1 MAKKKKSKKSG
12 VNQKKNHNHSK
23 KQMAV
28 KDFSEVKNSVEK
40 AEAVLNEVELN
51 ETSKKETEK
60 IAKAELKKA
69 EAVSEKAEAVSEKA
83 EAKLDKA
90 ESVSD
95 KAEAKLEKAEAISE
109 KAEAETKKLKTE
121 NTVKSQKSKAKK
133 VDKNKVPLW
142 AKIVMIAL
150 SVILVLIITAI
161 TLAYMLLSHSTA
173 VFKGNPMDILI
184 SSELKKDENGQTN
197 FLIFGTSEDAK
208 GHGGQ
213 ELTDSILVASIN
225 QEYKTAKVFSVPR
238 DLWVNYSVAGSE
250 PMSCTVGDRGK
261 INATY
266 LCALEE
272 YKNSMSVSN
281 AKDAAS
287 LYFAKKISEV
297 TGLSMHYYV
306 AADWSVVKMIVD
318 KIGGIDVDV
327 YADDEDGIYDSCQGI
342 DLKKGMYYNMN
353 GDLAMKLA
361 RARNAACAPGDYGL
375 SRSNFDREINQQRI
389 MNAIKNKMSSIG
401 ILMNPGQVMSI
412 IDGLGDNLRTNI
424 VMSEVRTLID
434 FGTKLEGGIQPIS
447 MVDQFGTGR
456 IGLSSVVI
464 PAGASTY
471 SEGSLYNYTNFQK
484 YLRSQI
490 VVPKEIKTETK
501 AE

>member
-28 KDFSEVKNSVEK
+28 KNFSEVKNSVEK
-40 AEAVLNEVELN
+40 AEAVSNEVDSN
-51 ETSKKETEK
+51 VTPKKETGK
-60 IAKAELKKA
+60 IAKAESKKA
-69 EAVSEKAEAVSEKA
+69 EAV
-83 EAKLDKA
+83 
-90 ESVSD
+90 
-95 KAEAKLEKAEAISE
+95 LEKAEVKSKKAEAIPENAETISK
-109 KAEAETKKLKTE
+109 KAEAELD
-121 NTVKSQKSKAKK
+121 VKAKK
-133 VDKNKVPLW
+133 PTTKKSDKNKVPLW

-161 TLAYMLLSHSTA
+161 TLMYMLLSHSTA

-306 AADWSVVKMIVD
+306 AADWSAVKMIVD

-327 YADDEDGIYDSCQGI
+327 YADDEDGIHDSCQNI

-361 RARNAACAPGDYGL
+361 RARNAACKPGDYGL

-389 MNAIKNKMSSIG
+389 MNAIKNKVSSIG
-401 ILMNPGQVMSI
+401 ILMNPGKVMSI
-412 IDGLGDNLRTNI
+412 IDVLGDNLRTNI

-434 FGTKLEGGIQPIS
+434 FGTKLEGGIQSIS
-447 MVDQFGTGR
+447 TVDQFGTGR

-490 VVPKEIKTETK
+490 MVPKEIKTETK

>member
-28 KDFSEVKNSVEK
+28 KNFSEVKNSVEK
-40 AEAVLNEVELN
+40 AEAVSNEVDSN
-51 ETSKKETEK
+51 VTPKKETGK
-60 IAKAELKKA
+60 IAKAESKKA
-69 EAVSEKAEAVSEKA
+69 EAV
-83 EAKLDKA
+83 
-90 ESVSD
+90 
-95 KAEAKLEKAEAISE
+95 LEKAEVKSKKAEAIPENAETISK
-109 KAEAETKKLKTE
+109 KAEAELD
-121 NTVKSQKSKAKK
+121 VKAKK
-133 VDKNKVPLW
+133 PTTKKSDKNKVPLW

-161 TLAYMLLSHSTA
+161 TLMYMLLSHSTA

-250 PMSCTVGDRGK
+250 SMSCTVGDRGK

-306 AADWSVVKMIVD
+306 AADWSAVKMIVD

-327 YADDEDGIYDSCQGI
+327 YADDEDGIHDSCQNI

-361 RARNAACAPGDYGL
+361 RARNAACKPGDYGL

-389 MNAIKNKMSSIG
+389 MNAIKNKVSSIG
-401 ILMNPGQVMSI
+401 ILMNPGKVMSI

-447 MVDQFGTGR
+447 TVDQFGTGR

>member
-12 VNQKKNHNHSK
+12 VNQKKNHNHVK

-28 KDFSEVKNSVEK
+28 KDFAEVKNSIEK
-40 AEAVLNEVELN
+40 ADAVSEKNSVNEPVI
-51 ETSKKETEK
+51 KDAEK
-60 IAKAELKKA
+60 LAKAEIKKA
-69 EAVSEKAEAVSEKA
+69 EATS
-83 EAKLDKA
+83 
-90 ESVSD
+90 
-95 KAEAKLEKAEAISE
+95 EKAEAISE
-109 KAEAETKKLKTE
+109 KAEAEIDLKSKKPTTKK
-121 NTVKSQKSKAKK
+121 S
-133 VDKNKVPLW
+133 DKNKVPLW

-150 SVILVLIITAI
+150 SVILVLIIAAI
-161 TLAYMLLSHSTA
+161 TLVYMLLSHSTA

-225 QEYKTAKVFSVPR
+225 QEYKSAKVFSVPR

-306 AADWSVVKMIVD
+306 AADWGAVKMIVD

-327 YADDEDGIYDSCQGI
+327 YADDEDGIHDSCQNI

-389 MNAIKNKMSSIG
+389 MNAIKKKVSSIG
-401 ILMNPGQVMSI
+401 ILMNPGKVMSI

-447 MVDQFGTGR
+447 TVDQFGTGR

-471 SEGSLYNYTNFQK
+471 SEDSLYNYTNFQK

-490 VVPKEIKTETK
+490 VVPKEIKAETSADAK
-501 AE
+501 

>member
-28 KDFSEVKNSVEK
+28 RNFSEAKNSVEK
-40 AEAVLNEVELN
+40 AEAVSNNVEMA
-51 ETSKKETEK
+51 EASKKEAEK
-60 IAKAELKKA
+60 LAEEESKKA
-69 EAVSEKAEAVSEKA
+69 EAVSKKAEAELKKSEA
-83 EAKLDKA
+83 
-90 ESVSD
+90 V
-95 KAEAKLEKAEAISE
+95 LEKAEAESK
-109 KAEAETKKLKTE
+109 KAEAELD
-121 NTVKSQKSKAKK
+121 VKAKK
-133 VDKNKVPLW
+133 PTTKKSDKNKVPLW
-142 AKIVMIAL
+142 AKIVMITL

-161 TLAYMLLSHSTA
+161 TLMYMLLSHSTA

-225 QEYKTAKVFSVPR
+225 QEHKTAKVFSVPR
-238 DLWVNYSVAGSE
+238 DLWVNYSVAGNE

-306 AADWSVVKMIVD
+306 AADWSAVKMIVD

-327 YADDEDGIYDSCQGI
+327 YADDEDGIHDSCQRI

-389 MNAIKNKMSSIG
+389 MNAIKNKVSSIG

-447 MVDQFGTGR
+447 TVDQFGTGR
-456 IGLSSVVI
+456 IGLSSVII

-471 SEGSLYNYTNFQK
+471 SEGSLYNYTNFQR

-490 VVPKEIKTETK
+490 VVPKEIKTETSADAK
-501 AE
+501 

>member
-12 VNQKKNHNHSK
+12 VNQKKNNYHAK
-23 KQMAV
+23 KQMVA
-28 KDFSEVKNSVEK
+28 KDFSNAKNYAEE
-40 AEAVLNEVELN
+40 AEAVSNEVDLN
-51 ETSKKETEK
+51 VMLKKETEK
-60 IAKAELKKA
+60 IAKAESKKT
-69 EAVSEKAEAVSEKA
+69 EAT
-83 EAKLDKA
+83 
-90 ESVSD
+90 
-95 KAEAKLEKAEAISE
+95 SE
-109 KAEAETKKLKTE
+109 KAEAETEKAE
-121 NTVKSQKSKAKK
+121 AEIDVKSKKPTTKKS
-133 VDKNKVPLW
+133 DKNKVPLW

-150 SVILVLIITAI
+150 SVILVLIIAAV
-161 TLAYMLLSHSTA
+161 TLMYMLLSHSTA

-225 QEYKTAKVFSVPR
+225 QENKSAKVFSVPR
-238 DLWVNYSVAGSE
+238 DLWVNYSVAGNE

-306 AADWSVVKMIVD
+306 AADWGAVKMIVD

-327 YADDEDGIYDSCQGI
+327 YADDEDGIHDSCQNI

-389 MNAIKNKMSSIG
+389 MNAIKNKVSSIG
-401 ILMNPGQVMSI
+401 ILINPGQVMSI

-434 FGTKLEGGIQPIS
+434 FGTKLEGGIQSIS
-447 MVDQFGTGR
+447 TVDQFGTGR

-490 VVPKEIKTETK
+490 MVPKEIKREPSDDAK
-501 AE
+501 

>member
-23 KQMAV
+23 KQMV
-28 KDFSEVKNSVEK
+28 VRNFSEAKNSVEK
-40 AEAVLNEVELN
+40 AVAVSNNVEMAEA
-51 ETSKKETEK
+51 SKKEAEK
-60 IAKAELKKA
+60 LAEAESKKA
-69 EAVSEKAEAVSEKA
+69 EAVSEKAEAE
-83 EAKLDKA
+83 LDKT
-90 ESVSD
+90 ETT
-95 KAEAKLEKAEAISE
+95 SE
-109 KAEAETKKLKTE
+109 KAEAEFPDRSKKLKTK
-121 NTVKSQKSKAKK
+121 KS
-133 VDKNKVPLW
+133 DKNKVPLW

-161 TLAYMLLSHSTA
+161 TLMYMLLSHSTA

-225 QEYKTAKVFSVPR
+225 QENKSAKVFSVPR
-238 DLWVNYSVAGSE
+238 DLWVNYSVPGSE

-306 AADWSVVKMIVD
+306 AVDWGAVKMIVD

-327 YADDEDGIYDSCQGI
+327 YADDEDGIHDSCQGI

-361 RARNAACAPGDYGL
+361 RARNAACKPGDYGL

-389 MNAIKNKMSSIG
+389 MNAIKNKVSSIG

-447 MVDQFGTGR
+447 TIDQFGTGR

-501 AE
+501 TE

>member
-28 KDFSEVKNSVEK
+28 KNFSEVKNSVEK
-40 AEAVLNEVELN
+40 AEAVSNEVDSN
-51 ETSKKETEK
+51 VTPKKETGK
-60 IAKAELKKA
+60 IAKAESKKA
-69 EAVSEKAEAVSEKA
+69 EAV
-83 EAKLDKA
+83 
-90 ESVSD
+90 
-95 KAEAKLEKAEAISE
+95 LEKAEVKSKKAEAIPENAETISK
-109 KAEAETKKLKTE
+109 KAEAELD
-121 NTVKSQKSKAKK
+121 VKAKK
-133 VDKNKVPLW
+133 PTTKKSDKNKVPLW

-161 TLAYMLLSHSTA
+161 TLMYMLLSHSTA

-306 AADWSVVKMIVD
+306 AADWGAVKMIVD

-327 YADDEDGIYDSCQGI
+327 YADDEDGIHDSCQNI

-361 RARNAACAPGDYGL
+361 RARNAACKPGDYGL

-389 MNAIKNKMSSIG
+389 MNAIKNKVSSIG
-401 ILMNPGQVMSI
+401 ILMNPGKVMSI

-447 MVDQFGTGR
+447 TIDQFGTGR

-471 SEGSLYNYTNFQK
+471 SEGSLYNYTNFQR

-501 AE
+501 TE

>member
-1 MAKKKKSKKSG
+1 MSKKKKSKKSG
-12 VNQKKNHNHSK
+12 VNQKKNNYHAK
-23 KQMAV
+23 KQMVA
-28 KDFSEVKNSVEK
+28 KDFANAKNYAEE
-40 AEAVLNEVELN
+40 AEAVSNEVDLN
-51 ETSKKETEK
+51 VMPKKETEK
-60 IAKAELKKA
+60 IAKTESKKA
-69 EAVSEKAEAVSEKA
+69 ETV
-83 EAKLDKA
+83 
-90 ESVSD
+90 
-95 KAEAKLEKAEAISE
+95 SE
-109 KAEAETKKLKTE
+109 KAEAETD
-121 NTVKSQKSKAKK
+121 VKSKKQTTKKS
-133 VDKNKVPLW
+133 DKNKVPLW

-150 SVILVLIITAI
+150 SVILVLIITAM
-161 TLAYMLLSHSTA
+161 TLMYMLLSHSTA

-225 QEYKTAKVFSVPR
+225 QENKSAKVFSVPR

-306 AADWSVVKMIVD
+306 AADWGAVKMIVD

-327 YADDEDGIYDSCQGI
+327 YADNEDGVHDSCQNI

-361 RARNAACAPGDYGL
+361 RARNAACAPGDHGL

-389 MNAIKNKMSSIG
+389 MNAIKNKVSSIG

-412 IDGLGDNLRTNI
+412 IDGLGDNIRTNI

-447 MVDQFGTGR
+447 TVDQFGTGR

>member
-12 VNQKKNHNHSK
+12 VNQKKNHNHAK

-28 KDFSEVKNSVEK
+28 KDFSMVKNSVEK
-40 AEAVLNEVELN
+40 AEAV
-51 ETSKKETEK
+51 SEK
-60 IAKAELKKA
+60 ISVNEPAIKDAEKLAKVEIKKA
-69 EAVSEKAEAVSEKA
+69 EAVP
-83 EAKLDKA
+83 
-90 ESVSD
+90 
-95 KAEAKLEKAEAISE
+95 E
-109 KAEAETKKLKTE
+109 KAEAEIDVKSKKQTTKK
-121 NTVKSQKSKAKK
+121 S
-133 VDKNKVPLW
+133 DKNKVPLW

-150 SVILVLIITAI
+150 SVILVLIIVAM
-161 TLAYMLLSHSTA
+161 TLMYMLLSHSTA

-225 QEYKTAKVFSVPR
+225 QEHKTAKVFSVPR
-238 DLWVNYSVAGSE
+238 DLWVNYSVPGSE

-306 AADWSVVKMIVD
+306 AVDWGAVKMIVD

-327 YADDEDGIYDSCQGI
+327 YADDEDGIHDSCQNI

-361 RARNAACAPGDYGL
+361 RARNAACASGDYGL

-389 MNAIKNKMSSIG
+389 MNAIKNKVSSIG

-412 IDGLGDNLRTNI
+412 IDGLGDNIRTNI

-447 MVDQFGTGR
+447 TIDQFSTGR

-464 PAGASTY
+464 PAGTSTY
-471 SEGSLYNYTNFQK
+471 SEDSLYNYTNFQK

-490 VVPKEIKTETK
+490 VVPKEIKREPSDDAK
-501 AE
+501 

>member
-12 VNQKKNHNHSK
+12 VNQKKNHNHAK
-23 KQMAV
+23 KKMAV
-28 KDFSEVKNSVEK
+28 KDFSEAKNLVEK
-40 AEAVLNEVELN
+40 AEAVSNKVDLNVMPE
-51 ETSKKETEK
+51 KETEK
-60 IAKAELKKA
+60 LAKAESKKA
-69 EAVSEKAEAVSEKA
+69 EAV
-83 EAKLDKA
+83 
-90 ESVSD
+90 
-95 KAEAKLEKAEAISE
+95 LEKAEAELDKTETTSE
-109 KAEAETKKLKTE
+109 KAEAEFPDRSKKLKTK
-121 NTVKSQKSKAKK
+121 KS
-133 VDKNKVPLW
+133 DKNKVPLW

-150 SVILVLIITAI
+150 SVILVLIIAAI
-161 TLAYMLLSHSTA
+161 TLVYMLLSHSTA

-287 LYFAKKISEV
+287 LYFAKKTSEV

-306 AADWSVVKMIVD
+306 AADWSAVKMIVD

-327 YADDEDGIYDSCQGI
+327 YADDEDGIHDSCQNI
-342 DLKKGMYYNMN
+342 DLKKGMYYNMK

-361 RARNAACAPGDYGL
+361 RARNAACKPGDYGL

-389 MNAIKNKMSSIG
+389 MNAIKNKVSSIG

-447 MVDQFGTGR
+447 TVDQFGTGR

-490 VVPKEIKTETK
+490 VVPKEIKIEK
-501 AE
+501 

>member
-12 VNQKKNHNHSK
+12 VNQKKNHNHAK
-23 KQMAV
+23 KKMVV
-28 KDFSEVKNSVEK
+28 KDFSNAKNYAEK
-40 AEAVLNEVELN
+40 AEAVSNEVDLN
-51 ETSKKETEK
+51 VTSKKETEK
-60 IAKAELKKA
+60 IAKTELKKA
-69 EAVSEKAEAVSEKA
+69 EAVSEKAEA
-83 EAKLDKA
+83 
-90 ESVSD
+90 ES
-95 KAEAKLEKAEAISE
+95 KKAEAIPENAETISK
-109 KAEAETKKLKTE
+109 KAEAELDVKGKKPTTKK
-121 NTVKSQKSKAKK
+121 S
-133 VDKNKVPLW
+133 DKNKVPLW
-142 AKIVMIAL
+142 AKIVMITL
-150 SVILVLIITAI
+150 SVILVLIITTI
-161 TLAYMLLSHSTA
+161 TLMYMLLSHSTA

-225 QEYKTAKVFSVPR
+225 QENKSAKVFSVPR

-297 TGLSMHYYV
+297 TGLLMHYYV
-306 AADWSVVKMIVD
+306 AIDWGAVKMIVD

-327 YADDEDGIYDSCQGI
+327 YADDEDGIHDSCQNI

-361 RARNAACAPGDYGL
+361 RARNAACKPGDYGL

-389 MNAIKNKMSSIG
+389 MNAIKNKVSSIG
-401 ILMNPGQVMSI
+401 ILMNPGKVMSI

-447 MVDQFGTGR
+447 TIDQFGTGR

-471 SEGSLYNYTNFQK
+471 SEGSLYNYTNFQR

-490 VVPKEIKTETK
+490 VVLKEIKTETK

>member
-28 KDFSEVKNSVEK
+28 KNFSEVKNSVEK
-40 AEAVLNEVELN
+40 AEAVSNEVDSN
-51 ETSKKETEK
+51 VTPKKETGK
-60 IAKAELKKA
+60 IAKAESKKA
-69 EAVSEKAEAVSEKA
+69 EAV
-83 EAKLDKA
+83 
-90 ESVSD
+90 
-95 KAEAKLEKAEAISE
+95 LEKAEVKSKKAEAIPENAETISK
-109 KAEAETKKLKTE
+109 KAEAELD
-121 NTVKSQKSKAKK
+121 VKAKK
-133 VDKNKVPLW
+133 PTTKKSDKNKVPLW

-161 TLAYMLLSHSTA
+161 TLMYMLLSHSTA

-306 AADWSVVKMIVD
+306 AADWSAVKMIVD

-327 YADDEDGIYDSCQGI
+327 YADDEDGIHDSCQGI

-389 MNAIKNKMSSIG
+389 MNAIKNKVSSIG

-447 MVDQFGTGR
+447 TIDQFGTGR

-471 SEGSLYNYTNFQK
+471 SEGALYNYTNFQK

>member
-12 VNQKKNHNHSK
+12 INQKKNHNHSK
-23 KQMAV
+23 KQAAV
-28 KDFSEVKNSVEK
+28 KDFSNAKNYVKK
-40 AEAVLNEVELN
+40 PEAVSNEVELN

-60 IAKAELKKA
+60 IAKAESKKT
-69 EAVSEKAEAVSEKA
+69 EAT
-83 EAKLDKA
+83 
-90 ESVSD
+90 
-95 KAEAKLEKAEAISE
+95 SE
-109 KAEAETKKLKTE
+109 KAEAETD
-121 NTVKSQKSKAKK
+121 VKSKKQTTKKS
-133 VDKNKVPLW
+133 DKNKVPLW

-150 SVILVLIITAI
+150 SVILVLIIMAM
-161 TLAYMLLSHSTA
+161 TLMYMLLSHSTA

-225 QEYKTAKVFSVPR
+225 QEHKTAKVFSVPR
-238 DLWVNYSVAGSE
+238 DLWVNYSVPGSE

-306 AADWSVVKMIVD
+306 AADWSAVKMIVD

-327 YADDEDGIYDSCQGI
+327 YADDEDGIHDSCQNI

-389 MNAIKNKMSSIG
+389 MNAIKNKVSSIG
-401 ILMNPGQVMSI
+401 ILINPGQVMSI

-434 FGTKLEGGIQPIS
+434 FGTKLEGGIRSIS
-447 MVDQFGTGR
+447 TVDQFGTGR

-490 VVPKEIKTETK
+490 MVPKEIKREPSDDAK
-501 AE
+501 

>member
-12 VNQKKNHNHSK
+12 INQKKNNARTK
-23 KQMAV
+23 KKV
-28 KDFSEVKNSVEK
+28 V
-40 AEAVLNEVELN
+40 AENFVG
-51 ETSKKETEK
+51 
-60 IAKAELKKA
+60 AENLA
-69 EAVSEKAEAVSEKA
+69 EKAEAVSEKNSVNEPAIKDA
-83 EAKLDKA
+83 EKLAKA
-90 ESVSD
+90 EIKKVEAVSE
-95 KAEAKLEKAEAISE
+95 KAKVEIKKAEAISE
-109 KAEAETKKLKTE
+109 KAEAESKKAEAEKDVKSKKSTIKKL
-121 NTVKSQKSKAKK
+121 
-133 VDKNKVPLW
+133 DKNKVPLW

-161 TLAYMLLSHSTA
+161 TLMYMLLSHSTA

-213 ELTDSILVASIN
+213 ELADSIMVASIN
-225 QEYKTAKVFSVPR
+225 QENKSAKVFSVPR

-250 PMSCTVGDRGK
+250 PMSCTVGSRGK

-266 LCALEE
+266 FCALEE
-272 YKNSMSVSN
+272 YKNTMNGNS

-306 AADWSVVKMIVD
+306 AVDWGAVKMIVD

-327 YADDEDGIYDSCQGI
+327 YADDEDGIHDSCQNI

-389 MNAIKNKMSSIG
+389 MNAIKNKVSSIG

-412 IDGLGDNLRTNI
+412 IDGLGDNMRTNI

-447 MVDQFGTGR
+447 TTDQFSTGR

-464 PAGASTY
+464 PAGTSTY
-471 SEGSLYNYTNFQK
+471 SEDSLYNYTNFQK
-484 YLRSQI
+484 YLRNQI
-490 VVPKEIKTETK
+490 VVPKEINHEPSNDVK
-501 AE
+501 

>member
-23 KQMAV
+23 KQVSV
-28 KDFSEVKNSVEK
+28 KDFSNAKNYVKK
-40 AEAVLNEVELN
+40 PEAVSNEVELN

-60 IAKAELKKA
+60 IAKTESKKA
-69 EAVSEKAEAVSEKA
+69 EAVSEKVEL
-83 EAKLDKA
+83 KLDKA
-90 ESVSD
+90 EATSGKV
-95 KAEAKLEKAEAISE
+95 EVESE
-109 KAEAETKKLKTE
+109 KAEVEIPDKSKKQKTKK
-121 NTVKSQKSKAKK
+121 S
-133 VDKNKVPLW
+133 DKNKVPLW

-161 TLAYMLLSHSTA
+161 TLMYMLLSHSTV

-197 FLIFGTSEDAK
+197 FLIFGNSEDAK

-213 ELTDSILVASIN
+213 ELTDSIMVASIN
-225 QEYKTAKVFSVPR
+225 QENKSAKIFSVPR
-238 DLWVNYSVAGSE
+238 DLWVNYSVPGSE

-266 LCALEE
+266 FCALEE

-306 AADWSVVKMIVD
+306 AADWGAVKMIVD

-327 YADDEDGIYDSCQGI
+327 YADDENGIHDSCQNI

-361 RARNAACAPGDYGL
+361 RARNAACKPGDYGL
-375 SRSNFDREINQQRI
+375 PRSNFDREINQQRI
-389 MNAIKNKMSSIG
+389 MNAIKKKVSSIG
-401 ILMNPGQVMSI
+401 ILMNPGKVMSI

-434 FGTKLEGGIQPIS
+434 FGMELEGGIQPIS
-447 MVDQFGTGR
+447 TVDQFGTGR

-464 PAGASTY
+464 PAGTSTY
-471 SEGSLYNYTNFQK
+471 SEDSLYNYTNFQK

-490 VVPKEIKTETK
+490 VVPKEIKAETSADVK
-501 AE
+501 

>member
-1 MAKKKKSKKSG
+1 MVKKKKSKKSG
-12 VNQKKNHNHSK
+12 VNQKKNHNHAK
-23 KQMAV
+23 KKMVV
-28 KDFSEVKNSVEK
+28 KDFSMVKNSVEK
-40 AEAVLNEVELN
+40 AEAV
-51 ETSKKETEK
+51 SEK
-60 IAKAELKKA
+60 ISVNEPAIKDAEKLAKAEIKKA
-69 EAVSEKAEAVSEKA
+69 EAVPEKAKVEIKKAEAVP
-83 EAKLDKA
+83 
-90 ESVSD
+90 
-95 KAEAKLEKAEAISE
+95 E
-109 KAEAETKKLKTE
+109 KAEAEIDVKSKKQTTKK
-121 NTVKSQKSKAKK
+121 S
-133 VDKNKVPLW
+133 DKNKVPLW

-150 SVILVLIITAI
+150 SVILVLIIVAM
-161 TLAYMLLSHSTA
+161 TLMYMLLSHSTA

-225 QEYKTAKVFSVPR
+225 QEHKTAKVFSVPR
-238 DLWVNYSVAGSE
+238 DLWVNYSVPGSE

-306 AADWSVVKMIVD
+306 AVDWGAVKMIVD

-327 YADDEDGIYDSCQGI
+327 YADDEDGIHDSCQNI

-389 MNAIKNKMSSIG
+389 MNAIKNKVSSIG
-401 ILMNPGQVMSI
+401 ILMNPGRVMSI
-412 IDGLGDNLRTNI
+412 IDGLGDNMRTNI

-447 MVDQFGTGR
+447 TVDQFGTGR

-490 VVPKEIKTETK
+490 VVPKEIKREPSDDAK
-501 AE
+501 

>member
-12 VNQKKNHNHSK
+12 VNQKKNHNHAK
-23 KQMAV
+23 KKMAV
-28 KDFSEVKNSVEK
+28 KDFSNAKNYVEK
-40 AEAVLNEVELN
+40 AEAVSNEVDSN
-51 ETSKKETEK
+51 VMPKKDAEK

-69 EAVSEKAEAVSEKA
+69 EAV
-83 EAKLDKA
+83 
-90 ESVSD
+90 
-95 KAEAKLEKAEAISE
+95 LEKAEAESKKAEAIPENAETISK
-109 KAEAETKKLKTE
+109 KAEAELA
-121 NTVKSQKSKAKK
+121 VKAKK
-133 VDKNKVPLW
+133 PMTKKSDKNKVPLW

-150 SVILVLIITAI
+150 SVILVLIIAAI
-161 TLAYMLLSHSTA
+161 TLVYMLLSHSTA

-306 AADWSVVKMIVD
+306 AADWSAVKMIVD
-318 KIGGIDVDV
+318 KIGGIDMDV
-327 YADDEDGIYDSCQGI
+327 YADDEDGIHDSCQNI

-389 MNAIKNKMSSIG
+389 MNAIKNKVSSIG

-447 MVDQFGTGR
+447 TIDQFGTGR

-464 PAGASTY
+464 PAGALTY
-471 SEGSLYNYTNFQK
+471 SEGSLYNYTNFQR

-490 VVPKEIKTETK
+490 VVPKEIKTEK
-501 AE
+501 

>member
-28 KDFSEVKNSVEK
+28 RNFSEAKNSVEK
-40 AEAVLNEVELN
+40 AEAVSNEVDSN
-51 ETSKKETEK
+51 VMPKKDAEK

-69 EAVSEKAEAVSEKA
+69 EAISKKTEAE
-83 EAKLDKA
+83 
-90 ESVSD
+90 
-95 KAEAKLEKAEAISE
+95 LEKAEAIPENAETISK
-109 KAEAETKKLKTE
+109 KAEAELD
-121 NTVKSQKSKAKK
+121 VKAKK
-133 VDKNKVPLW
+133 PTTKKSDKNKVPLW

-150 SVILVLIITAI
+150 SMILVLIITAI
-161 TLAYMLLSHSTA
+161 TLMYMLLSHSTA

-306 AADWSVVKMIVD
+306 AADWSAVKMIVD

-327 YADDEDGIYDSCQGI
+327 YADDEDGIHDSCQNI

-361 RARNAACAPGDYGL
+361 RARNAACKPGDYGL

-389 MNAIKNKMSSIG
+389 MNAIKNKVSSIG
-401 ILMNPGQVMSI
+401 ILMNPGKVMSI

-434 FGTKLEGGIQPIS
+434 FGTKLGGGIQPIS
-447 MVDQFGTGR
+447 TIDQFGTGR

-471 SEGSLYNYTNFQK
+471 SEGSLYNYTNFQR

-490 VVPKEIKTETK
+490 VMPKEIKIEK
-501 AE
+501 

>member
-69 EAVSEKAEAVSEKA
+69 EA
-83 EAKLDKA
+83 
-90 ESVSD
+90 
-95 KAEAKLEKAEAISE
+95 ISE
-109 KAEAETKKLKTE
+109 KAEAESKKTEAVLENVESKFNKAEATSGKVEAKTEKAEAEVPAKLKKQKTKK
-121 NTVKSQKSKAKK
+121 S
-133 VDKNKVPLW
+133 DKNKVPLW

-150 SVILVLIITAI
+150 SVILVLIIAAI
-161 TLAYMLLSHSTA
+161 TLVYMLLSHSTA

-272 YKNSMSVSN
+272 YRNSMSVSN

-447 MVDQFGTGR
+447 TVDQFGTGR

-490 VVPKEIKTETK
+490 VVPKEIKTETS
-501 AE
+501 AEAK

>member
-12 VNQKKNHNHSK
+12 VNQKKNNYHAK
-23 KQMAV
+23 KQMVA
-28 KDFSEVKNSVEK
+28 KDFANAKNYAEE
-40 AEAVLNEVELN
+40 AEAVSNEVDLN
-51 ETSKKETEK
+51 VMPKKETEK
-60 IAKAELKKA
+60 IAKTESKKA
-69 EAVSEKAEAVSEKA
+69 EATSGKVEAVSEKAEAEI
-83 EAKLDKA
+83 LDK
-90 ESVSD
+90 S
-95 KAEAKLEKAEAISE
+95 KKQT
-109 KAEAETKKLKTE
+109 TKK
-121 NTVKSQKSKAKK
+121 S
-133 VDKNKVPLW
+133 DKNKVPLW

-150 SVILVLIITAI
+150 SVILVLIITAV
-161 TLAYMLLSHSTA
+161 TLMYMLLSHSTA

-225 QEYKTAKVFSVPR
+225 QENKTAKVFSVPR
-238 DLWVNYSVAGSE
+238 DLWVNYSVPGSE

-306 AADWSVVKMIVD
+306 AADWGAVKMIVD

-327 YADDEDGIYDSCQGI
+327 YADDEDGIHDSCQNI

-361 RARNAACAPGDYGL
+361 RARNAACASGDYGL

-389 MNAIKNKMSSIG
+389 MNAIKNKVSSIG

-434 FGTKLEGGIQPIS
+434 FGTKLEGGIQSIS
-447 MVDQFGTGR
+447 TVDQFGTGR

-490 VVPKEIKTETK
+490 VVPKEIKREPSDDAK
-501 AE
+501 

>member
-1 MAKKKKSKKSG
+1 MSKKKKSKKSG
-12 VNQKKNHNHSK
+12 VNQKKNNYHAK
-23 KQMAV
+23 KQMVA
-28 KDFSEVKNSVEK
+28 KDFANAKNYAEE
-40 AEAVLNEVELN
+40 AEAVSNEVDLN
-51 ETSKKETEK
+51 VMPKKETEK
-60 IAKAELKKA
+60 IAKTESKKA
-69 EAVSEKAEAVSEKA
+69 ETV
-83 EAKLDKA
+83 
-90 ESVSD
+90 
-95 KAEAKLEKAEAISE
+95 SE
-109 KAEAETKKLKTE
+109 KAEAETD
-121 NTVKSQKSKAKK
+121 VKSKKQTTKKS
-133 VDKNKVPLW
+133 DKNKVPLW

-150 SVILVLIITAI
+150 SVILVLIITAM
-161 TLAYMLLSHSTA
+161 TLMYMLLSHSTA

-225 QEYKTAKVFSVPR
+225 QEHKTAKVFSVPR
-238 DLWVNYSVAGSE
+238 DLWVNYSVAGNE

-306 AADWSVVKMIVD
+306 AEDWGAVKMIVD

-327 YADDEDGIYDSCQGI
+327 YADDEDGIHDSCQNI

-361 RARNAACAPGDYGL
+361 RARNAACTPGDYGL

-389 MNAIKNKMSSIG
+389 MNAIKNKVSNIG
-401 ILMNPGQVMSI
+401 ILMNPGQAMSI

-434 FGTKLEGGIQPIS
+434 FGTKLEGGIQSIS
-447 MVDQFGTGR
+447 TVDQFGTGR

-490 VVPKEIKTETK
+490 VIPKEIKTEVKT
-501 AE
+501 E

>member
-60 IAKAELKKA
+60 IAKAELK
-69 EAVSEKAEAVSEKA
+69 KAEAVSEKA

-238 DLWVNYSVAGSE
+238 DLWVNYSVAGNE

-306 AADWSVVKMIVD
+306 AADWGAVKMIVD

-327 YADDEDGIYDSCQGI
+327 YADDEDGIHDSCQNI

-389 MNAIKNKMSSIG
+389 MNAIKNKVSSIG
-401 ILMNPGQVMSI
+401 ILINPGQVMSI

-447 MVDQFGTGR
+447 TADQFGTGR

-490 VVPKEIKTETK
+490 VVPKEIKAETK
-501 AE
+501 VE

>member
-28 KDFSEVKNSVEK
+28 KNFSEVKNSVEK
-40 AEAVLNEVELN
+40 AEAVSNEVDSN
-51 ETSKKETEK
+51 VTPKKETGK
-60 IAKAELKKA
+60 IAKAESKKA
-69 EAVSEKAEAVSEKA
+69 EAV
-83 EAKLDKA
+83 
-90 ESVSD
+90 
-95 KAEAKLEKAEAISE
+95 LEKAEVKSKKAEAIPENAETISK
-109 KAEAETKKLKTE
+109 KAEAELD
-121 NTVKSQKSKAKK
+121 VKAKK
-133 VDKNKVPLW
+133 PTTKKSDKNKVPLW

-161 TLAYMLLSHSTA
+161 TLMYMLLSHSTA

-287 LYFAKKISEV
+287 LYFAKKLSEV

-306 AADWSVVKMIVD
+306 AADWSAVKMIVD

-327 YADDEDGIYDSCQGI
+327 YADDEDGIHDSCQNI

-361 RARNAACAPGDYGL
+361 RARNAACKPGDYGL

-389 MNAIKNKMSSIG
+389 MNAIKNKVSSIG

-434 FGTKLEGGIQPIS
+434 FGTKLEGGIQPILTI
-447 MVDQFGTGR
+447 DQFGTGR

-471 SEGSLYNYTNFQK
+471 SEGSLYNYTNFQR

-490 VVPKEIKTETK
+490 VVPKEIKTETSTDAK
-501 AE
+501 

>member
-28 KDFSEVKNSVEK
+28 KNFSEVKNSVEK
-40 AEAVLNEVELN
+40 AEAVSNEVELN
-51 ETSKKETEK
+51 ETSKKETGK
-60 IAKAELKKA
+60 IAKAESKKA
-69 EAVSEKAEAVSEKA
+69 EAVLEKA
-83 EAKLDKA
+83 EAKSK
-90 ESVSD
+90 
-95 KAEAKLEKAEAISE
+95 KAEAIPENAETISK
-109 KAEAETKKLKTE
+109 KAEAEPDKKSKKPTTKKT
-121 NTVKSQKSKAKK
+121 
-133 VDKNKVPLW
+133 DKNKVPLW
-142 AKIVMIAL
+142 AKIVMITL

-161 TLAYMLLSHSTA
+161 TLMYMLLSHSTA

-225 QEYKTAKVFSVPR
+225 QENKSAKVFSVPR
-238 DLWVNYSVAGSE
+238 DLWVNYSVPGSE

-297 TGLSMHYYV
+297 TGFSMHYYV
-306 AADWSVVKMIVD
+306 AADWSAVKMIVD

-327 YADDEDGIYDSCQGI
+327 YADDEDGIHDSCQGI

-389 MNAIKNKMSSIG
+389 MNAIKNKVSNIG

-447 MVDQFGTGR
+447 TIDQFGTGR

-490 VVPKEIKTETK
+490 VVPKEIKTETSADAK
-501 AE
+501 

>member
-447 MVDQFGTGR
+447 TIDQFGTGR

-471 SEGSLYNYTNFQK
+471 SEGSLYNYTNFQR

>member
-28 KDFSEVKNSVEK
+28 KDFSNAKNYVKET
-40 AEAVLNEVELN
+40 EAVLNEVDSN
-51 ETSKKETEK
+51 VMPKKETEK
-60 IAKAELKKA
+60 IAKAESKKA
-69 EAVSEKAEAVSEKA
+69 EAV
-83 EAKLDKA
+83 
-90 ESVSD
+90 
-95 KAEAKLEKAEAISE
+95 LEKAEAELDKTETTSE
-109 KAEAETKKLKTE
+109 KAEAEFPDRSKKQKTKK
-121 NTVKSQKSKAKK
+121 SG
-133 VDKNKVPLW
+133 KNKVPLW
-142 AKIVMIAL
+142 AKIVMITL

-161 TLAYMLLSHSTA
+161 TLMYMLLSHSTA

-225 QEYKTAKVFSVPR
+225 QENKSAKVFSVPR
-238 DLWVNYSVAGSE
+238 DLWVNYSVPGSE
-250 PMSCTVGDRGK
+250 PMSCTVGSRGK

-272 YKNSMSVSN
+272 YRNTMNGTS
-281 AKDAAS
+281 AKEAAS

-306 AADWSVVKMIVD
+306 AADWSAVKMIVD

-327 YADDEDGIYDSCQGI
+327 YADDEDGIHDSCQRI

-389 MNAIKNKMSSIG
+389 MNAIKNKVSSIG

-412 IDGLGDNLRTNI
+412 IDGLGNNLRTNI

-447 MVDQFGTGR
+447 TIDQFGTGR

-490 VVPKEIKTETK
+490 VVPKEIKTETSADAK
-501 AE
+501 

>member
-1 MAKKKKSKKSG
+1 M
-12 VNQKKNHNHSK
+12 
-23 KQMAV
+23 
-28 KDFSEVKNSVEK
+28 VKNSVEK
-40 AEAVLNEVELN
+40 AEAV
-51 ETSKKETEK
+51 SEK
-60 IAKAELKKA
+60 ISVNEPAIKDAEKLAKAEIKKA
-69 EAVSEKAEAVSEKA
+69 EAVP
-83 EAKLDKA
+83 
-90 ESVSD
+90 
-95 KAEAKLEKAEAISE
+95 E
-109 KAEAETKKLKTE
+109 KAEAEIKKAEAVPEKAEAEIDVKSKKQTTKK
-121 NTVKSQKSKAKK
+121 S
-133 VDKNKVPLW
+133 DKNKVPLW

-150 SVILVLIITAI
+150 SVILVLIIVAM
-161 TLAYMLLSHSTA
+161 TLMYMLLSHSTA

-225 QEYKTAKVFSVPR
+225 QEHKTAKVFSVPR
-238 DLWVNYSVAGSE
+238 DLWVNYSVPGSE

-306 AADWSVVKMIVD
+306 AVDWGAVKMIVD

-327 YADDEDGIYDSCQGI
+327 YADDEDGIHDSCQNI

-361 RARNAACAPGDYGL
+361 RARNAACASGDYGL

-389 MNAIKNKMSSIG
+389 MNAIKNKVSSIG

-412 IDGLGDNLRTNI
+412 IDGLGDNIRTNI

-447 MVDQFGTGR
+447 TIDQFSTGR

-464 PAGASTY
+464 PAGTSTY
-471 SEGSLYNYTNFQK
+471 SEDSLYNYTNFQK
-484 YLRSQI
+484 YLRNQI
-490 VVPKEIKTETK
+490 VVPKEIKTESK
-501 AE
+501 VE

>member
-12 VNQKKNHNHSK
+12 VNQKKNNYHAK
-23 KQMAV
+23 KQMVA
-28 KDFSEVKNSVEK
+28 KDFANAKNYTEE
-40 AEAVLNEVELN
+40 AEAVSNEVDLN
-51 ETSKKETEK
+51 VTLKKETEK
-60 IAKAELKKA
+60 IAKAEFN
-69 EAVSEKAEAVSEKA
+69 KAEAVSEKA

-90 ESVSD
+90 
-95 KAEAKLEKAEAISE
+95 KADSK
-109 KAEAETKKLKTE
+109 KAEAEIPDKSKKQKTKK
-121 NTVKSQKSKAKK
+121 S
-133 VDKNKVPLW
+133 DKNKVPLW
-142 AKIVMIAL
+142 AKIVMIIL
-150 SVILVLIITAI
+150 SVILVLIIAAI
-161 TLAYMLLSHSTA
+161 TLVYMLLSHSTA

-238 DLWVNYSVAGSE
+238 DLWVNYSVPGSE

-266 LCALEE
+266 FCALEE
-272 YKNSMSVSN
+272 YKNSMNVSN

-306 AADWSVVKMIVD
+306 AADWSAVKMIVD

-327 YADDEDGIYDSCQGI
+327 YADDEDGIHDSCQNI

-375 SRSNFDREINQQRI
+375 SRSNFDREINQQRV
-389 MNAIKNKMSSIG
+389 MNAIKNKVSNIG
-401 ILMNPGQVMSI
+401 ILMNPGQAMSI

-447 MVDQFGTGR
+447 TVDQFGTGR
-456 IGLSSVVI
+456 IGLSSIVI

-490 VVPKEIKTETK
+490 VIPKEIKTEVKT
-501 AE
+501 E

>member
-12 VNQKKNHNHSK
+12 VNQKKNHNHTK
-23 KQMAV
+23 KKMV
-28 KDFSEVKNSVEK
+28 MKDFSNAKNYVKKPEAVSNEVDSNVTPKKETGKIAKAESKK
-40 AEAVLNEVELN
+40 AEAVL
-51 ETSKKETEK
+51 
-60 IAKAELKKA
+60 
-69 EAVSEKAEAVSEKA
+69 EKA
-83 EAKLDKA
+83 EAKSK
-90 ESVSD
+90 
-95 KAEAKLEKAEAISE
+95 KAEAIPENAETISK
-109 KAEAETKKLKTE
+109 KAEAELD
-121 NTVKSQKSKAKK
+121 VKAKK
-133 VDKNKVPLW
+133 PTTKKSDKNKVPLW
-142 AKIVMIAL
+142 AKIVMITL

-161 TLAYMLLSHSTA
+161 TLMYMLLSHSTA

-225 QEYKTAKVFSVPR
+225 QENKSAKVFSVPR

-272 YKNSMSVSN
+272 YKNSMSVSS

-306 AADWSVVKMIVD
+306 AADWSAVKMIVD

-327 YADDEDGIYDSCQGI
+327 YADDEDGIHDSCQNI
-342 DLKKGMYYNMN
+342 DLKKGMYYNMK

-361 RARNAACAPGDYGL
+361 RARNAACKPGDYGL

-389 MNAIKNKMSSIG
+389 MNAIKNKVSSIG

-447 MVDQFGTGR
+447 TVDQFGTGR

-490 VVPKEIKTETK
+490 VVPKEIKIEK
-501 AE
+501 

>member
-28 KDFSEVKNSVEK
+28 RNFSEAKNSVEK
-40 AEAVLNEVELN
+40 AEAVSNEVDLN
-51 ETSKKETEK
+51 VMPKKETEK
-60 IAKAELKKA
+60 IAKAESKKA
-69 EAVSEKAEAVSEKA
+69 EAV
-83 EAKLDKA
+83 
-90 ESVSD
+90 
-95 KAEAKLEKAEAISE
+95 LEKAEVKSKKAEAIPENAETISK
-109 KAEAETKKLKTE
+109 KAEAELD
-121 NTVKSQKSKAKK
+121 VKAKK
-133 VDKNKVPLW
+133 PTTKKSDKNKVPLW

-150 SVILVLIITAI
+150 LVILVLIITAI
-161 TLAYMLLSHSTA
+161 TLMYMLLSHSTA

-306 AADWSVVKMIVD
+306 AADWSAVKMIVD

-327 YADDEDGIYDSCQGI
+327 YADDEDGIHDSCQNI

-361 RARNAACAPGDYGL
+361 RARNAACKPGDYGL

-389 MNAIKNKMSSIG
+389 MNAIKNKVSSIG
-401 ILMNPGQVMSI
+401 ILMNPGKVMSI

-434 FGTKLEGGIQPIS
+434 FGTKLGGGIQPIS
-447 MVDQFGTGR
+447 TIDQFGTGR

-471 SEGSLYNYTNFQK
+471 SEGSLYNYTNFQR

-490 VVPKEIKTETK
+490 VMPKEIKTETK

>member
-12 VNQKKNHNHSK
+12 VNQKKNHNRGK

-28 KDFSEVKNSVEK
+28 RNFSNAKNYVKK
-40 AEAVLNEVELN
+40 AEAVSNEVDLN
-51 ETSKKETEK
+51 VMPKKDAEK
-60 IAKAELKKA
+60 IAKAELKKT
-69 EAVSEKAEAVSEKA
+69 EATSKKAETV
-83 EAKLDKA
+83 
-90 ESVSD
+90 
-95 KAEAKLEKAEAISE
+95 SE
-109 KAEAETKKLKTE
+109 KAEAETD
-121 NTVKSQKSKAKK
+121 VKSKKQTTKKS
-133 VDKNKVPLW
+133 DKNKVPLW

-150 SVILVLIITAI
+150 SVILVLIITAM
-161 TLAYMLLSHSTA
+161 TLMYMLLSHSTA

-225 QEYKTAKVFSVPR
+225 QEYKSAKVFSVPR

-306 AADWSVVKMIVD
+306 AADWGAVKMIVD

-327 YADDEDGIYDSCQGI
+327 YADDEDGIHDSCQNI

-361 RARNAACAPGDYGL
+361 RARNAACTPGDYGL

-389 MNAIKNKMSSIG
+389 MNAIKNKVSSIG

-412 IDGLGDNLRTNI
+412 IDVLGDNLRINI

-434 FGTKLEGGIQPIS
+434 FGTKLEGGIQSIS
-447 MVDQFGTGR
+447 TVDQFGTGR

-490 VVPKEIKTETK
+490 MVPKEIKTETK

>member
-28 KDFSEVKNSVEK
+28 KNFSEVKNSVEK
-40 AEAVLNEVELN
+40 AEAVSNEVDSN
-51 ETSKKETEK
+51 VTPKKETGK
-60 IAKAELKKA
+60 IAKA
-69 EAVSEKAEAVSEKA
+69 V
-83 EAKLDKA
+83 
-90 ESVSD
+90 
-95 KAEAKLEKAEAISE
+95 LEKAEAESKKAEAIPENAETISK
-109 KAEAETKKLKTE
+109 KAEAELD
-121 NTVKSQKSKAKK
+121 VKAKK
-133 VDKNKVPLW
+133 PMTKKSDKNKVPLW
-142 AKIVMIAL
+142 AKIVMITL

-161 TLAYMLLSHSTA
+161 TLMYMLLSHSTA

-306 AADWSVVKMIVD
+306 AADWSAVKMIVD

-327 YADDEDGIYDSCQGI
+327 YADDEDGIHDSCQRI

-389 MNAIKNKMSSIG
+389 MNAIKNKVSSIG
-401 ILMNPGQVMSI
+401 ILMNPGKVMSI

-447 MVDQFGTGR
+447 TIDQFGTGR

-471 SEGSLYNYTNFQK
+471 SEGSLYNYTNFQR

-490 VVPKEIKTETK
+490 VVLKEIKTETK
-501 AE
+501 TE

>member
-28 KDFSEVKNSVEK
+28 KNFSEVKNSVEK
-40 AEAVLNEVELN
+40 AEAVSNEVDSN
-51 ETSKKETEK
+51 VMPKKETEK
-60 IAKAELKKA
+60 IAKAESKKA
-69 EAVSEKAEAVSEKA
+69 EAE
-83 EAKLDKA
+83 LDKT
-90 ESVSD
+90 ETT
-95 KAEAKLEKAEAISE
+95 SE
-109 KAEAETKKLKTE
+109 KAEAEFPDRSKKQKTKK
-121 NTVKSQKSKAKK
+121 S
-133 VDKNKVPLW
+133 DKNKVPLW

-161 TLAYMLLSHSTA
+161 TLMYMLLSHSTA

-213 ELTDSILVASIN
+213 ELTDSIMVASIN
-225 QEYKTAKVFSVPR
+225 QENKSAKVFSVPR
-238 DLWVNYSVAGSE
+238 DLWVNYSVPGSE

-306 AADWSVVKMIVD
+306 AADWSAVKMIVD

-327 YADDEDGIYDSCQGI
+327 YADDEDGIHDSCQNI

-389 MNAIKNKMSSIG
+389 MNAIKNKVSSIG
-401 ILMNPGQVMSI
+401 ILMNPGKVMSI

-434 FGTKLEGGIQPIS
+434 FGTKLEGGIQSIS
-447 MVDQFGTGR
+447 TIDQFGTGR

>member
-1 MAKKKKSKKSG
+1 MSKKKKSKKSG
-12 VNQKKNHNHSK
+12 VNQKKNNYHAK
-23 KQMAV
+23 KQMVA
-28 KDFSEVKNSVEK
+28 KDFANAKNYAEE
-40 AEAVLNEVELN
+40 AEAVSNEVDLN
-51 ETSKKETEK
+51 VMPKKETEK
-60 IAKAELKKA
+60 IAKTESKKA
-69 EAVSEKAEAVSEKA
+69 ETV
-83 EAKLDKA
+83 
-90 ESVSD
+90 
-95 KAEAKLEKAEAISE
+95 SE
-109 KAEAETKKLKTE
+109 KAEAETD
-121 NTVKSQKSKAKK
+121 VKSKKQTTKKS
-133 VDKNKVPLW
+133 DKNKVPLW

-150 SVILVLIITAI
+150 SVILVLIIVAM
-161 TLAYMLLSHSTA
+161 TLMYMLLSHSTA

-225 QEYKTAKVFSVPR
+225 QEHKTAKVFSVPR
-238 DLWVNYSVAGSE
+238 DLWVNYSVAGNE

-306 AADWSVVKMIVD
+306 AEDWGAVKMIVD

-327 YADDEDGIYDSCQGI
+327 YADDEDGIHDSCQNI

-361 RARNAACAPGDYGL
+361 RARNAACASGDYGL

-389 MNAIKNKMSSIG
+389 MNAIKNKVSSIG

-412 IDGLGDNLRTNI
+412 IDVLGDNLRTNI

-434 FGTKLEGGIQPIS
+434 FGTKLEGGIQSIS
-447 MVDQFGTGR
+447 TVDQFGTGR

-490 VVPKEIKTETK
+490 MVPKEIKTETK

>member
-28 KDFSEVKNSVEK
+28 KNFSEVKNSVEK
-40 AEAVLNEVELN
+40 AEAVSNEVDSN
-51 ETSKKETEK
+51 VTPKKETGK
-60 IAKAELKKA
+60 IAKAEAKKA
-69 EAVSEKAEAVSEKA
+69 EAVLEKA
-83 EAKLDKA
+83 EAKSK
-90 ESVSD
+90 
-95 KAEAKLEKAEAISE
+95 KAEAIPENAKTISK
-109 KAEAETKKLKTE
+109 KAEAELD
-121 NTVKSQKSKAKK
+121 VKAKK
-133 VDKNKVPLW
+133 PTTKKSDKNKVPLW
-142 AKIVMIAL
+142 AKIVMITL

-161 TLAYMLLSHSTA
+161 TLMYMLLSHSTA

-213 ELTDSILVASIN
+213 ELTDSIMVASIN
-225 QEYKTAKVFSVPR
+225 QENKSAKVFSVPR
-238 DLWVNYSVAGSE
+238 DLWVNYSVPGSE

-306 AADWSVVKMIVD
+306 AADWSAVKMIVD

-327 YADDEDGIYDSCQGI
+327 YADDEDGIHDSCQNI

-361 RARNAACAPGDYGL
+361 RARNAACKPGDYGL

-389 MNAIKNKMSSIG
+389 MNAIKNKVSSIG
-401 ILMNPGQVMSI
+401 ILMNPGKVMSI

-434 FGTKLEGGIQPIS
+434 FGTKLEGGIQPILTI
-447 MVDQFGTGR
+447 DQFGTGR

-471 SEGSLYNYTNFQK
+471 SEGSLYNYTNFQR

-490 VVPKEIKTETK
+490 VVPKEIKTETS
-501 AE
+501 AEAK

>member
-28 KDFSEVKNSVEK
+28 KDFAEVKNSIEK
-40 AEAVLNEVELN
+40 ADAVSEKNSVNEPVI
-51 ETSKKETEK
+51 KDAEK
-60 IAKAELKKA
+60 LAKAEIKKA
-69 EAVSEKAEAVSEKA
+69 EATS
-83 EAKLDKA
+83 
-90 ESVSD
+90 
-95 KAEAKLEKAEAISE
+95 EKAEAISE
-109 KAEAETKKLKTE
+109 KAEAEIDLKSKKPTTKK
-121 NTVKSQKSKAKK
+121 S
-133 VDKNKVPLW
+133 DKNKVPLW

-150 SVILVLIITAI
+150 SVILVLIITAM
-161 TLAYMLLSHSTA
+161 TLMYMLLSHSTA

-225 QEYKTAKVFSVPR
+225 QEHKTAKVFSVPR
-238 DLWVNYSVAGSE
+238 DLWVNYSVAGNE

-306 AADWSVVKMIVD
+306 AEDWGAVKMIVD

-327 YADDEDGIYDSCQGI
+327 YADDEDGIHDSCQNI

-361 RARNAACAPGDYGL
+361 RARNAACTPGDYGL

-389 MNAIKNKMSSIG
+389 MNAIKNKVSSIG

-412 IDGLGDNLRTNI
+412 IDVLGDNLRTNI

-434 FGTKLEGGIQPIS
+434 FGTKLEGGIQSIS
-447 MVDQFGTGR
+447 TVDQFGTGR

-490 VVPKEIKTETK
+490 MVPKEIKTETK

>member
-28 KDFSEVKNSVEK
+28 KNFSEVKNSVEK
-40 AEAVLNEVELN
+40 AEAVSNEVDSN
-51 ETSKKETEK
+51 VTPKKETGK
-60 IAKAELKKA
+60 IAKAESKKA
-69 EAVSEKAEAVSEKA
+69 EAV
-83 EAKLDKA
+83 
-90 ESVSD
+90 
-95 KAEAKLEKAEAISE
+95 LEKAEVKSKKAEAIPENAETISK
-109 KAEAETKKLKTE
+109 KAEAELD
-121 NTVKSQKSKAKK
+121 VKAKK
-133 VDKNKVPLW
+133 PTTKKSDKNKVPLW

-161 TLAYMLLSHSTA
+161 TLMYMLLSHSTA

-306 AADWSVVKMIVD
+306 AADWSAVKMIVD

-327 YADDEDGIYDSCQGI
+327 YADDEDGIHDSCQNI

-361 RARNAACAPGDYGL
+361 RARNAACKPGDYGL

-389 MNAIKNKMSSIG
+389 MNAIKNKVSSIG
-401 ILMNPGQVMSI
+401 ILMNPGKVMSI

-434 FGTKLEGGIQPIS
+434 FGTKLEGGIQPILTI
-447 MVDQFGTGR
+447 DQFGAGR

-471 SEGSLYNYTNFQK
+471 SEGSLYNYTNFQR

-490 VVPKEIKTETK
+490 VVPKEIKTETSADAK
-501 AE
+501 

>member
-28 KDFSEVKNSVEK
+28 KNFSEVKNSVEK
-40 AEAVLNEVELN
+40 AEAVSNEVDSN
-51 ETSKKETEK
+51 VTPKKETGK
-60 IAKAELKKA
+60 IAKAESKKA
-69 EAVSEKAEAVSEKA
+69 EAVLEKA
-83 EAKLDKA
+83 EAKSK
-90 ESVSD
+90 
-95 KAEAKLEKAEAISE
+95 KAEAIPENAKTISK
-109 KAEAETKKLKTE
+109 KAEAELD
-121 NTVKSQKSKAKK
+121 VKAKK
-133 VDKNKVPLW
+133 PTTKKSDKNKVPLW
-142 AKIVMIAL
+142 AKIVMITL

-161 TLAYMLLSHSTA
+161 TLMYMLLSHSTA

-213 ELTDSILVASIN
+213 ELTDSIMVASIN
-225 QEYKTAKVFSVPR
+225 QENKSAKVFSVPR
-238 DLWVNYSVAGSE
+238 DLWVNYSVPGSE

-306 AADWSVVKMIVD
+306 AADWSAVKMIVD

-327 YADDEDGIYDSCQGI
+327 YADDEDGIHDSCQNI

-361 RARNAACAPGDYGL
+361 RARNAACKPGDYGL

-389 MNAIKNKMSSIG
+389 MNAIKNKVSSIG
-401 ILMNPGQVMSI
+401 ILMNPGKVMSI

-434 FGTKLEGGIQPIS
+434 FGTKLEGGIQPILTI
-447 MVDQFGTGR
+447 DQFGTGR

-464 PAGASTY
+464 PVGASTY
-471 SEGSLYNYTNFQK
+471 SEGSLYNYTNFQR

-490 VVPKEIKTETK
+490 VVPKEIKTETS
-501 AE
+501 AEAK